1 MLQSQLT
8 KRTLMLQKQSFVSWR
23 SKAGLSKFL
32 TCKFRQASFSKVVH
46 RLVRNWSQRSTSRYL
61 HLWRQILFNRKQEI
75 RQNSSGSSV
84 MESLIVD
91 ANKFHDCLQED
102 ASMAIH
108 VANEVKEMLGDYCD
122 V

>member
-1 MLQSQLT
+1 
-8 KRTLMLQKQSFVSWR
+8 
-23 SKAGLSKFL
+23 
-32 TCKFRQASFSKVVH
+32 
-46 RLVRNWSQRSTSRYL
+46 
-61 HLWRQILFNRKQEI
+61 
-75 RQNSSGSSV
+75 